1 MFKGESELN
10 VFNDKTAL
18 KQLVDKFSD
27 IRKFDELVEYTKSFE
42 EKSNAAYLKEM
53 RSDDKV
59 SRDAKSLE
67 TRIMGVS
74 QKIGDIKRDIRDIET
89 SIEVFSTRLEELEAN
104 QETSERY
111 KEIEARRKT
120 QEEKKIKF
128 KALISAVDYNHS
140 LLDRQWILCAFP
152 DILKEFND
160 KCSALSKEKRK
171 QEKDFDKKQA
181 EELEKKMR
189 ENTFTL
195 TDYLEQMAQ
204 LKKMGSLE
212 SVMAMIPGM
221 GGKDISIDENMLAHT
236 EAIILSMTPK
246 ERENP
251 DIINASR
258 KKRIAKGSGTSV

>member
-27 IRKFDELVEYTKSFE
+27 IRIFDEFVEYTKSFE

-67 TRIMGVS
+67 SRIMSVS
-74 QKIGDIKRDIRDIET
+74 QKIGDNKRDIRDIET

-120 QEEKKIKF
+120 QEDKKIKI

-140 LLDRQWILCAFP
+140 LHHLMSASFTPPVPNSYGTLVCLYPRAYALYEVSVRQTRCLPQASFRFHLTM
-152 DILKEFND
+152 DTF
-160 KCSALSKEKRK
+160 ALGY
-171 QEKDFDKKQA
+171 A
-181 EELEKKMR
+181 
-189 ENTFTL
+189 
-195 TDYLEQMAQ
+195 
-204 LKKMGSLE
+204 
-212 SVMAMIPGM
+212 IPAIRVRSG
-221 GGKDISIDENMLAHT
+221 LAPV
-236 EAIILSMTPK
+236 S
-246 ERENP
+246 
-251 DIINASR
+251 
-258 KKRIAKGSGTSV
+258 